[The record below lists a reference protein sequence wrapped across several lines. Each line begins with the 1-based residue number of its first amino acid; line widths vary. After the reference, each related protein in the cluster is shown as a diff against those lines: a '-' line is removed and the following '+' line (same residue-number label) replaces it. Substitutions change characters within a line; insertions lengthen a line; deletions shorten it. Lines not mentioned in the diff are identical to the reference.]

1 MYNNNMNLLCMYLW
15 ITLLTFKNMR
25 INTWLMHE
33 SSSCLGVHLS
43 IFNIIIL
50 LPLKICCYCSGQQH
64 KLLSL
69 LFVNYHLL
77 NFSGLLVLS
86 RVVNR
91 FWKRSLYDRFLFR
104 FQKRSFRF
112 RKKRSFL
119 KTTHSF
125 WTFRKRIAIVF
136 ENDRFY

>member
-1 MYNNNMNLLCMYLW
+1 MAIKIFFMYNNNMNLLCMYLW

-91 FWKRSLYDRFLFR
+91 FLFRFLKKRSL
-104 FQKRSFRF
+104 
-112 RKKRSFL
+112 L

-125 WTFRKRIAIVF
+125 WTFRKRIAIF
-136 ENDRFY
+136 FDNDRFY